1 MSDYQL
7 SYGIIAQLL
16 HPITDRYELEEV
28 INVLAE
34 DSNLQLNYEG
44 TLIYSDH
51 SNGDQ
56 IDHSNGDEIDQLIIA
71 SDKYIQSFHLQI
83 QQFSIQV
90 IPPLEFYSCVWYNGS
105 DSPMSMITRRKFL
118 QNLV

>member
-44 TLIYSDH
+44 TLIYS
-51 SNGDQ
+51 
-56 IDHSNGDEIDQLIIA
+56 DHSNGDEIDQLIIA